1 MQEEQLVVRDDDGPA
16 EQAARWFARLRSPEC
31 GPAERRAFE
40 AWLQQDG
47 ANRGAYESVARAA
60 ARISDALKQDPR
72 LRAMLQDEPPAGC
85 RRPASSPRW
94 RRMSLA
100 AAWVGAI
107 GVALLVAVP
116 RLSPTTISPEALLS
130 YTNSEQRG
138 KVIPLSDGSVLH
150 LDADSQIQ
158 VSMSAT
164 RRLLVLV
171 SGRAYFEVAKD
182 ARRPFSVEAGGTRT
196 VALGTRFEVRLR
208 PEGVAVTLA
217 EGSVAVTPAAP
228 GSQWQATLQ
237 PGEQLVV
244 DSAAVQG
251 VKRSVDAARVIA
263 WSGGRLDFDGTPL
276 RQVLADVNRYSSI
289 KVVLGDEA
297 LGDVPIGGSFAA
309 GGDAG
314 AFVHALATILPV
326 RSEPVG
332 DQQIVLYPR
341 ERSSTAN

>member
-1 MQEEQLVVRDDDGPA
+1 MQEEQLVVQDDDGPA

-31 GPAERRAFE
+31 GPEERRAFE
-40 AWLQQDG
+40 TWLQQD
-47 ANRGAYESVARAA
+47 AAHRGAYDSVARAA

-85 RRPASSPRW
+85 RRPASSRRW
-94 RRMSLA
+94 RRLSLA
-100 AAWVGAI
+100 AAWVAAI
-107 GVALLVAVP
+107 GLALLFAVP
-116 RLSPTTISPEALLS
+116 RLSPTVSPEALLT

-138 KVIPLSDGSVLH
+138 KVIALSDGSVLH

-228 GSQWQATLQ
+228 GAQWQATLQ

-244 DSAAVQG
+244 DAAAAQG

-263 WSGGRLDFDGTPL
+263 WSGGRLHFDGTPL
-276 RQVLADVNRYSSI
+276 RQVLADVNRYSGI

-332 DQQIVLYPR
+332 DHQIVLYPR
-341 ERSSTAN
+341 ERSATAH